1 MLEIEY
7 LDICSTLKHIIESSE
22 YRDNVYAVG
31 GAVRDYVMGNEINDI
46 DIVISLPNGGIN
58 FANYLFEN
66 DYLTS
71 PPVVYPTYGTAMFKL
86 KKFPNIEIE
95 AVQTRKEQ
103 YKDKN
108 SRNPET
114 EYGSLYED
122 AMRRDLTINALYYDL
137 TNEEILDV
145 TEKGLDDIENEV
157 IEVTSTPNIVFSDDP
172 LRILRVIRFA
182 SRFQWEIEKRTFE
195 GMITN
200 VDKLSIISKE
210 RVRDE
215 LNKMLLCKKPSVA
228 LEYIKQVGA
237 MRYVVPELVETYEMS
252 QNVYHDFNTVWKHTL
267 MTVDNSKP
275 YIEVRVAALLH
286 DIGKIKTRT
295 VDDNG
300 KVHFYDHEAVSS
312 MMCADIMRKLKYSN
326 DFIKVVSIMI
336 KSHMLVKNWE
346 DDLSHM
352 KEKKLHKLEYLL
364 GDNFYKCLD
373 LIDAD
378 NKSHGKEY
386 CLPNQVD
393 RILKIEKTMQEEGKS
408 LIGYKLPVNGNDVM
422 EAFNIQPSKD
432 VDKCLKWLMTLVY
445 NKPKITREELLNNLK
460 KQYK

>member
-1 MLEIEY
+1 M
-7 LDICSTLKHIIESSE
+7 
-22 YRDNVYAVG
+22 
-31 GAVRDYVMGNEINDI
+31 
-46 DIVISLPNGGIN
+46 
-58 FANYLFEN
+58 
-66 DYLTS
+66 
-71 PPVVYPTYGTAMFKL
+71 TY
-86 KKFPNIEIE
+86 
-95 AVQTRKEQ
+95 
-103 YKDKN
+103 
-108 SRNPET
+108 
-114 EYGSLYED
+114 
-122 AMRRDLTINALYYDL
+122 
-137 TNEEILDV
+137 
-145 TEKGLDDIENEV
+145 
-157 IEVTSTPNIVFSDDP
+157 TPNIAFSDDP

-195 GMITN
+195 GMIAN

-267 MTVDNSKP
+267 ITVDNSKP

-286 DIGKIKTRT
+286 DIGKVKTRT

-422 EAFNIQPSKD
+422 EALNIPPSKD
-432 VDKCLKWLMTLVY
+432 VDKCLKWLMTFVY
-445 NKPKITREELLNNLK
+445 NKPKITREELLKNI
-460 KQYK
+460 KQYQQVINNDKNKIQ

>member
-7 LDICSTLKHIIESSE
+7 LDICNTIKHVIKHTE
-22 YRDNVYAVG
+22 YKGNTYVVG
-31 GAVRDYVMGNEINDI
+31 GAVRDCIMGNEIKDI

-66 DYLTS
+66 CYLTS
-71 PPVVYPTYGTAMFKL
+71 EPVVYPAYGTAMFKL

-114 EYGSLYED
+114 EYGTLNED
-122 AMRRDLTINALYYDL
+122 AMRRDLSINALYYDL
-137 TNEEILDV
+137 TNEEILDI
-145 TEKGLDDIENEV
+145 TGKGLDDIENEV

-182 SRFQWEIEKRTFE
+182 SRFQWEIEKDTFE
-195 GMITN
+195 GMIVN

-215 LNKMLLCKKPSVA
+215 LNKMLLCNKPSVA
-228 LEYIKQVGA
+228 LEYIKQIGA
-237 MRYVVPELVETYEMS
+237 MRYVIPELIETYELK
-252 QNVYHDFNTVWKHTL
+252 QNAYHDFNTVWEHTL
-267 MTVDNSKP
+267 MTVDNSKQ
-275 YIEVRVAALLH
+275 YLEVRVAALLH
-286 DIGKIKTRT
+286 DIGKIRTRF
-295 VDDNG
+295 VDDYG
-300 KVHFYDHEAVSS
+300 KVHFYEHEKESAK
-312 MMCADIMRKLKYSN
+312 MCENILKDLKYSN
-326 DFIKVVSIMI
+326 DFIKTVKEMI
-336 KSHMLVKNWE
+336 YCHMLIKNWG
-346 DDLSHM
+346 DDIRYM
-352 KEKKLHKLEYLL
+352 KPKVLHRYEYWWEK
-364 GDNFYKCLD
+364 NFYKILD

-378 NKSHGKEY
+378 NKSHGKMY

-393 RILKIEKTMQEEGKS
+393 EILKVEKKYQKNDES

-422 EAFNIQPSKD
+422 ETLGMQPSIKVNECLQWLLKFAFN
-432 VDKCLKWLMTLVY
+432 
-445 NKPKITREELLNNLK
+445 NPKITREELLKNLK
-460 KQYK
+460 HYKQ